1 MNEFEYN
8 EHAWRRAVLEA
19 VAEDIKKKYIKHD
32 LSKTPERIICPYL
45 PMAVAEVPER
55 IVHDILSQVFSEATY
70 YRLACETGRG
80 ADPGISRNREAIP
93 SAATTLNQAKTE
105 HDESTQ
111 VRKPKQARKKANGS
125 V

>member
-19 VAEDIKKKYIKHD
+19 VAEDIKKKYIKHE
-32 LSKTPERIICPYL
+32 LNKTPDRITCPYL

-55 IVHDILSQVFSEATY
+55 VVHDILNQVFSEATH

-93 SAATTLNQAKTE
+93 SAATTSNPTKTKP
-105 HDESTQ
+105 DEPSQ
-111 VRKPKQARKKANGS
+111 VRKPKQARKKANGG